1 MAKERKPK
9 LSRLSDRDWDNLM
22 TLASGYLAVTNGD
35 LPKAMAR
42 AIKGHA
48 ELIAAVK
55 AGTVSTEIATGK
67 VTLVV
72 PEGGGVA
79 LRLD

>member
-1 MAKERKPK
+1 M
-9 LSRLSDRDWDNLM
+9 SRLNDRDWDNLM

-35 LPKAMAR
+35 LPKAMAM
-42 AIKGHA
+42 AIQGHS
-48 ELIAAVK
+48 ELIHAVK
-55 AGTVSTEIATGK
+55 NGTVSAEIKEGK

-79 LRLD
+79 LRLDGPVDRTG

>member
-1 MAKERKPK
+1 
-9 LSRLSDRDWDNLM
+9 
-22 TLASGYLAVTNGD
+22 
-35 LPKAMAR
+35 KAMAM
-42 AIKGHA
+42 AIKGHSQ
-48 ELIAAVK
+48 LINAVK
-55 AGTVSTEIATGK
+55 NGTVTAEIAEGR